1 MSSEGPSGSP
11 DVKPKPEFKA
21 LEEEIAPD
29 VVHIANLL
37 GPEEF
42 EPLVALSPRPIDIR
56 EDVKML
62 ATELFEAAKAE
73 AVRPA

>member
-1 MSSEGPSGSP
+1 MSSEGPSDSP
-11 DVKPKPEFKA
+11 DVKTKPGFKV